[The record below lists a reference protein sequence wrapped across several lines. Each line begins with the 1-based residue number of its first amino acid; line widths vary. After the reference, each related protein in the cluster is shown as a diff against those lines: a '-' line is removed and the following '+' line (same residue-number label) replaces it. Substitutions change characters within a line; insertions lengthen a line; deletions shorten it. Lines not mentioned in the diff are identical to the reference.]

1 MPYARSPNASI
12 PNKQWGSHGAVFAHG
27 LSYCLFFLLLLI
39 SLFSSRSDFNGF
51 RQENSKTWKGAQI
64 AGLVGQ
70 KPKNG
75 MLAISNQHSKC
86 IEFALLDTFSLSN
99 SVDYSTEGIPQKVKF
114 CLGSEK
120 KLAPSL
126 LSFCLRFPFPNWI
139 GTYRKFYTSHK
150 GFKLGPNLILHKIGI
165 CSPGMVLHKNGIKHW
180 MASSGHAQFQSV
192 SLSVPYFN

>member
-99 SVDYSTEGIPQKVKF
+99 SVDYSTEGIPQMVKF

-120 KLAPSL
+120 NLHPVYYRFACASHFQIGLGLTVSYTLRIRDPSSVL
-126 LSFCLRFPFPNWI
+126 IW
-139 GTYRKFYTSHK
+139 YT
-150 GFKLGPNLILHKIGI
+150 
-165 CSPGMVLHKNGIKHW
+165 
-180 MASSGHAQFQSV
+180 
-192 SLSVPYFN
+192 